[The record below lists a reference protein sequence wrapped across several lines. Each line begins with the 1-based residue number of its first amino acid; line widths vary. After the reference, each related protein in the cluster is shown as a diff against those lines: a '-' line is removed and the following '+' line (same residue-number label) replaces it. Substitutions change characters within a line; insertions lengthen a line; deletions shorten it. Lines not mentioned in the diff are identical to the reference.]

1 MADLGKAYVEIVPSA
16 KGIKA
21 KIEKELAAAGMG
33 DAGESAGNGLGG
45 KLLGG
50 LKTAFTA
57 AAVGKIVKDTFEA
70 GGALQQSF
78 GGLDTLYGDA
88 AAGAKEYAFQAAQAG
103 ISANDYAEQAVSFGA
118 ALKAAYGGD
127 TQKAMEAANAAI
139 MDMADNAAKM
149 GTPLESVQAA
159 YQGFAK
165 GQYQL
170 LDNLK
175 LGYGG
180 SLSEAERLL
189 KDAEKISGVH
199 YDLKN
204 LGDVY
209 TAIHVIQENLGLTGV
224 AADEA
229 KTTLTGSFGAM
240 KASVENLMA
249 AFVTGQGL
257 EPAFANL
264 TTSVGN
270 FLQNVGNMVMTF
282 IQQLPM
288 IVGNLVSAA
297 PAFLMQLA
305 DGIVQNLPIIV
316 AAGVQTLTALIL
328 GLAQALPELIMY
340 VPHLISELQT
350 ALIQNAPQIIQ
361 AGIELMGAL
370 FTALVTSIPTVLQFV
385 PALFIEAVAA
395 FKNIDWPSLGRDI
408 INGIING
415 ISNAARSL
423 YNTVMDL
430 AAGAWATMKNAL
442 GIGSPSK
449 VFEQQIGRW
458 IPAGVS
464 VGIDDNMAPLNASI
478 VGMADDM
485 TGNFERATMSGATAA
500 PTVSQAVGIDY
511 AKLAQAISSRPVVI
525 EGDTSRIFKV
535 VQRENRTRTVATN
548 YNILAAPARG

>member
-21 KIEKELAAAGMG
+21 KIEKELAAAGAG
-33 DAGESAGNGLGG
+33 DAGESAGGSLGG

-78 GGLDTLYGDA
+78 GGLDTLYGEA

-127 TQKAMEAANAAI
+127 TTAAMEAANTAI
-139 MDMADNAAKM
+139 MDMADNSAKM
-149 GTPLESVQAA
+149 GTDLASIQNA

-165 GQYQL
+165 GNYTM

-180 SLSEAERLL
+180 TKTEMERLL
-189 KDAEKISGVH
+189 ADAEKLTGIH
-199 YDLKN
+199 YDISN

-209 TAIHVIQENLGLTGV
+209 SAIHAVQQELGLTGV

-264 TTSVGN
+264 TASVGN
-270 FLQNVGNMVMTF
+270 FLQNVGGMIMTF
-282 IQQLPM
+282 IQQLPA

-297 PAFLMQLA
+297 PDFLKQLA

-316 AAGVQTLTALIL
+316 AAGIQTLTALIS

-340 VPHLISELQT
+340 VPHLIAELQT

-370 FTALVTSIPTVLQFV
+370 FTAFVTSIPTVLQFV
-385 PALFIEAVAA
+385 PALFVEAVAA
-395 FKNIDWPSLGRDI
+395 FKNIDWASLGRDI
-408 INGIING
+408 IDGIING
-415 ISNAARSL
+415 ISNAAWNL

-485 TGNFERATMSGATAA
+485 TGGFERATMSGATAA

-525 EGDTSRIFKV
+525 QGDTSRIFKV
-535 VQRENRTRTVATN
+535 VQRENRTRTQATN

>member
-1 MADLGKAYVEIVPSA
+1 MADLGQAYVQIVPSA
-16 KGIKA
+16 KGIKGH
-21 KIEKELAAAGMG
+21 IEKELSGADIGA
-33 DAGESAGNGLGG
+33 AGESAGNGLGG
-45 KLLGG
+45 KLLSG
-50 LKTAFTA
+50 LKTAFAA
-57 AAVGKIVKDTFEA
+57 AAVGKVIKDAFEA

-127 TQKAMEAANAAI
+127 TTAAMEAANTAI
-139 MDMADNAAKM
+139 MDMADNSAKM
-149 GTPLESVQAA
+149 GTDLASIQNA

-165 GQYQL
+165 GNYTM

-180 SLSEAERLL
+180 TKTEMERLL
-189 KDAEKISGVH
+189 ADAEKLTGIH
-199 YDLKN
+199 YDISN

-209 TAIHVIQENLGLTGV
+209 SAIHAVQQELGLTGV
-224 AADEA
+224 AAGEA
-229 KTTLTGSFGAM
+229 QTTLTGSFGAM
-240 KASVENLMA
+240 KAAWENTLA
-249 AFVTGQGL
+249 ALTTGEGL
-257 EPAFANL
+257 EAALSNL
-264 TTSVGN
+264 TTSVG
-270 FLQNVGNMVMTF
+270 
-282 IQQLPM
+282 
-288 IVGNLVSAA
+288 
-297 PAFLMQLA
+297 AFLNNVLSMLGELA
-305 DGIVQNLPIIV
+305 PQIPEFMM
-316 AAGVQTLTALIL
+316 
-328 GLAQALPELIMY
+328 GLAQVIIDNAPTLIASGVEMVLQLAVGLVQAIPELVDKI
-340 VPHLISELQT
+340 PEIWD
-350 ALIQNAPQIIQ
+350 ALKSAWSSIDWSSL
-361 AGIELMGAL
+361 GIEL
-370 FTALVTSIPTVLQFV
+370 
-385 PALFIEAVAA
+385 
-395 FKNIDWPSLGRDI
+395 
-408 INGIING
+408 INGIIRG
-415 ISNAARSL
+415 LDYAATWL
-423 YNTVMDL
+423 YNSLVNM
-430 AAGAWATMKNAL
+430 AANALQSAKNWL

-449 VFEQQIGRW
+449 VFEQQVGRW

-485 TGNFERATMSGATAA
+485 TGGFERATMSGATAA